1 MRDKC
6 YPNSS
11 YRDNTQKL
19 TNNSVGVI
27 CKIVMYKIVE
37 KQAEILE
44 ILNCKS
50 GERRLKHSICSY

>member
-19 TNNSVGVI
+19 TNISLGI
-27 CKIVMYKIVE
+27 IFKLVMYKIVE
-37 KQAEILE
+37 IQAEILE
-44 ILNCKS
+44 ILNC
-50 GERRLKHSICSY
+50 RIR